1 MCSSTLSPLLYY
13 KVIISQEHESVHKA
27 FNIFRKI
34 YGEVCQLLELIELL
48 ELEVNYWSV
57 VIGDNNIDLFVIAF
71 SVKMIFSTGAWLS

>member
-13 KVIISQEHESVHKA
+13 KVIISHDHESMHKA
-27 FNIFRKI
+27 LNILRKM

-57 VIGDNNIDLFVIAF
+57 VIGDN
-71 SVKMIFSTGAWLS
+71 

>member
-34 YGEVCQLLELIELL
+34 YGEVCQLLEL
-48 ELEVNYWSV
+48 EVNYWSV
-57 VIGDNNIDLFVIAF
+57 FIGDNNIDLFVIAF